1 MPFITFTTTQ
11 ITQEATPKRF
21 EAGKTYDLRSDSCRR
36 WKMRDVARNA
46 TPEEIAALRPPR
58 AIPAAAVQHI
68 EPRVVQP
75 APVEPVVFAP
85 PPADLPSPSGDAFD
99 QMDRAAL
106 FDFIKN
112 NGGTAFRGA
121 GTDALR
127 QKARDLA
134 KPVADDAE

>member
-11 ITQEATPKRF
+11 ITQEATPRHF
-21 EAGKTYDLRSDSCRR
+21 EAGKTYDLRPDSCRR

-46 TPEEIAALRPPR
+46 TAEEIAALRPAPVAR
-58 AIPAAAVQHI
+58 TI
-68 EPRVVQP
+68 RP
-75 APVEPVVFAP
+75 APVESVAPVVVP
-85 PPADLPSPSGDAFD
+85 PPVETPAELPPPSGDAFD
-99 QMDRAAL
+99 AMDRAAL
-106 FDFIKN
+106 FDFIKD

-134 KPVADDAE
+134 KPAADDAE